1 MGPGGESHL
10 AGAHCGARYRATR
23 CGCNA
28 NICARSVSGHLLGK
42 KVNQNDSCLF
52 LNKLRL
58 KFAYS
63 VHIRVETRYLVL
75 YNAWR
80 FKNVERE
87 DSSVGTFVFCSLP
100 RWLIMKTRQ
109 NFL

>member
-58 KFAYS
+58 KFAFS
-63 VHIRVETRYLVL
+63 VHIRVERGIWSYIMHGDLRMSKGKVL
-75 YNAWR
+75 
-80 FKNVERE
+80 
-87 DSSVGTFVFCSLP
+87 L
-100 RWLIMKTRQ
+100 
-109 NFL
+109 